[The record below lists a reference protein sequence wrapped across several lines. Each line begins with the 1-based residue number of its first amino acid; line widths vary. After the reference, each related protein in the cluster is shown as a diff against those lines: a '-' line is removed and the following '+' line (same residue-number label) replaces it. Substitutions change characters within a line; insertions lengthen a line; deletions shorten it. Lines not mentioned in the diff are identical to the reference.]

1 MMTLR
6 RSPARIPATVLI
18 TAAQVAGRAPSVHN
32 TQPWRWVVR
41 TDALELYADR
51 RRQLNVSDPVGRLLL
66 VSCGAALHHA
76 RTALAAAGLFTAV
89 TRLLDPDRPDHLA
102 TIDIIGRMD
111 PSARAQSLVAAIVTR
126 HTDRRPLA
134 DAPVAPETLG
144 AIRSAVEGEGAWLY
158 FLRPDQVLEVAIAA
172 QHAQAL
178 ESTDPDWRTEMAYW
192 ASTAQADGLG
202 VPDAVIPSHASSS
215 TVPGR
220 DFARRGTMTAGP
232 ATSAGPDRA
241 AVFGILHGTEDTPAA
256 WLRAG
261 EALSAAWLTATMA
274 GVSLVPLSAAVEVG
288 VTRRALRHALSGTGQ
303 PYLVLR
309 LGLPAPDQGALPHT
323 PRLPD
328 HGAITLALTARAGD
342 PGAGTVLE

>member
-1 MMTLR
+1 MTLR
-6 RSPARIPATVLI
+6 RSPTRVPATVLLS
-18 TAAQVAGRAPSVHN
+18 AVRAAGRAPSVHN

-41 TDALELYADR
+41 PDALELYAVR
-51 RRQLNVSDPVGRLLL
+51 QRQLNVSDPVGRLLM

-111 PSARAQSLVAAIVTR
+111 PSAAGQRLYAAIANR

-134 DAPVAPETLG
+134 DEPVAPETLE
-144 AIRSAVEGEGAWLY
+144 AIRSAVEREGAWLH
-158 FLRPDQVLEVAIAA
+158 LLPPDQVLDLAIAA
-172 QHAQAL
+172 QHAQDL
-178 ESTDPDWRTEMAYW
+178 ESTDPDWRTELAYW
-192 ASTAQADGLG
+192 TSTALGDGHG
-202 VPDAVIPSHASSS
+202 VPDAVIPSHPSTS

-220 DFARRGTMTAGP
+220 DFAHRGTLTGNG
-232 ATSAGPDRA
+232 SDRA
-241 AVFGILHGTEDTPAA
+241 AVFGILHGAQDSPVD

-261 EALSAAWLTATMA
+261 EALSAAWLTATAA

-288 VTRRALRHALSGTGQ
+288 VTRRALRRALGQLGQ

-309 LGLPAPDQGALPHT
+309 LGVPAAGDALPPT
-323 PRLPD
+323 PRLPERETV
-328 HGAITLALTARAGD
+328 TLALSSRPGD